1 MDKWSLA
8 NKTSNINHLDGKI
21 LIEVDGFY
29 NVYLQ
34 VMKRKLQFLICI
46 KTKQLKADIF
56 FN

>member
-34 VMKRKLQFLICI
+34 VMKRKL
-46 KTKQLKADIF
+46 
-56 FN
+56 